1 MYNSLK
7 KLVKLLFPKRLLEK
21 LEPFFRKVYAHFF
34 FRGTNCQCNICE
46 HLFSK
51 FILLPNQDKLCPFC
65 GSLSRNRLLWK
76 ILNTQL
82 QIKGRILHFSP
93 SRPLYRKLKNY
104 PGIKYVSSDFEDEFL
119 ADKRY
124 DITQIDEMNNTFDFI
139 ICYHVLEH
147 IEKDRQAMAELFRIL
162 KPKGIAIIQTPFKEG
177 DIYEDFSIQS
187 KEGRLKYFG
196 QEDHV
201 RIYSIEG
208 LKNRLKQTNF
218 NVDTK
223 KFRSSEEDQ
232 IFGFREGEVVLFVQ
246 KSS

>member
-1 MYNSLK
+1 
-7 KLVKLLFPKRLLEK
+7 VALLHVES
-21 LEPFFRKVYAHFF
+21 
-34 FRGTNCQCNICE
+34 CQI
-46 HLFSK
+46 
-51 FILLPNQDKLCPFC
+51 
-65 GSLSRNRLLWK
+65 
-76 ILNTQL
+76 
-82 QIKGRILHFSP
+82 
-93 SRPLYRKLKNY
+93 
-104 PGIKYVSSDFEDEFL
+104 PGEIG
-119 ADKRY
+119 
-124 DITQIDEMNNTFDFI
+124 
-139 ICYHVLEH
+139 
-147 IEKDRQAMAELFRIL
+147 ELFRIL

-232 IFGFREGEVVLFVQ
+232 IFGFREGEVVLFAQ

>member
-1 MYNSLK
+1 
-7 KLVKLLFPKRLLEK
+7 
-21 LEPFFRKVYAHFF
+21 
-34 FRGTNCQCNICE
+34 
-46 HLFSK
+46 
-51 FILLPNQDKLCPFC
+51 
-65 GSLSRNRLLWK
+65 
-76 ILNTQL
+76 
-82 QIKGRILHFSP
+82 
-93 SRPLYRKLKNY
+93 
-104 PGIKYVSSDFEDEFL
+104 VSSDFEDEFL

-232 IFGFREGEVVLFVQ
+232 IFGFREGEVVLFAQ